1 MSKTQSPISVIYDF
15 DISGKEDDSKG
26 DDINKEGADI
36 PVTHLLSVVS
46 HIQLCPF
53 GTPRVFRVL
62 VKLGASSQGQR
73 GGLGRFEEQPAFPLL
88 TFLTP

>member
-1 MSKTQSPISVIYDF
+1 MTLTFPEK
-15 DISGKEDDSKG
+15 KDDSKG
-26 DDINKEGADI
+26 DDISKEGVDI
-36 PVTHLLSVVS
+36 PVTHLLSAVS
-46 HIQLCPF
+46 HIQLCPP

-73 GGLGRFEEQPAFPLL
+73 DGLGRFEEQPAFPLL

>member
-15 DISGKEDDSKG
+15 DISRKEDDSKG

-36 PVTHLLSVVS
+36 PVTHLLSAIS

-53 GTPRVFRVL
+53 GTPRVL
-62 VKLGASSQGQR
+62 SPGQTWGKQSR
-73 GGLGRFEEQPAFPLL
+73 AEGWSGEV
-88 TFLTP
+88 